1 MLCHNCIYFSLQQLR
16 MFNLT
21 ISTLINVLQFPLYW
35 DLSSFLSI
43 IYLNYICWF
52 FKYNPLISSFLPQIS
67 SWLLVSSFLFMT
79 FALVNLPVFPFG
91 ILFVYFLWGP
101 EIWEKEDW
109 ACGPTAACWL
119 KSIQTDWEIR
129 EIFFF
134 ICWILKKQ
142 RQCMAH
148 VPSEIFIIRI
158 HCSQRNG
165 SQSWFAYHLQ

>member
-1 MLCHNCIYFSLQQLR
+1 

-43 IYLNYICWF
+43 IDLNYICWF

-79 FALVNLPVFPFG
+79 FAPVNLPVSPFG

-101 EIWEKEDW
+101 EI
-109 ACGPTAACWL
+109 
-119 KSIQTDWEIR
+119 
-129 EIFFF
+129 
-134 ICWILKKQ
+134 
-142 RQCMAH
+142 
-148 VPSEIFIIRI
+148 
-158 HCSQRNG
+158 
-165 SQSWFAYHLQ
+165 